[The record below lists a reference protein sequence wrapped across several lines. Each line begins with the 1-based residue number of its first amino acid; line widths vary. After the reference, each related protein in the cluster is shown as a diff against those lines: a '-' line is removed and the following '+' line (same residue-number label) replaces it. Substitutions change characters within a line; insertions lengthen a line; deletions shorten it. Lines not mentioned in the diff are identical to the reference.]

1 MRHTLLLCSIL
12 TAAAASAGVP
22 ETMDPGQIPY
32 YKLLTPGIA
41 TAGQPSSQAL
51 PKLAALGFKTV
62 INLRMPGEDAPPDE
76 RAVVEGQGL
85 RYVHVPLTAASLSAA
100 DVAAVEKVL
109 DDPAAAPVLFHCT
122 TSNRVGAVWALVQV
136 RKGRSLDDALAAGR
150 EAGLRSPVLEEAVR
164 KLATPAP
171 KAP

>member
-1 MRHTLLLCSIL
+1 MRHALLLSTIL

-22 ETMDPGQIPY
+22 EKMDPGQIPY
-32 YKLLTPGIA
+32 YRLLTPGIA
-41 TAGQPSSQAL
+41 TAGQPSSEVL

-109 DDPAAAPVLFHCT
+109 DDAAAAPVLFHCT
-122 TSNRVGAVWALVQV
+122 TSNRVGAVWALVQT
-136 RKGRSLDDALAAGR
+136 RKGKSLDEALVAGR

-164 KLATPAP
+164 RLAAP

>member
-1 MRHTLLLCSIL
+1 MRHALLLYTLL
-12 TAAAASAGVP
+12 TAVAASAGVP
-22 ETMDPGQIPY
+22 ETMEPGQIPY
-32 YKLLTPGIA
+32 YRLLTPGIA
-41 TAGQPSSQAL
+41 TAGQPSSEVL
-51 PKLAALGFKTV
+51 PRLAALGFKTV

-109 DDPAAAPVLFHCT
+109 DDPAAGPVLFHCA
-122 TSNRVGAVWALVQV
+122 TSNRVGAVWALVQT
-136 RKGRSLDDALAAGR
+136 RKGKSLDAALAAGR

-164 KLATPAP
+164 RVAAP